1 MNYNGVI
8 SINIGHGKNPNMKQS
23 EQQELKNR
31 FNDIYRDLKH
41 SKDTCYEFDK
51 KIGEFVSKAGVYSG
65 FVSYCDSEV
74 MNATSKNEK
83 YIAFYALC
91 TYYRRNKMLKDYN
104 RLLNNGEIFSDFSS
118 FKLLELLYKMSRY
131 KNEYMPELMKEA
143 GNVCDIWKKEQPDE
157 NNQNVKHAYAEIVAN
172 NYEAKPNDDIWRSD
186 QAFII
191 RAYDYVNEIC
201 DMYNVYP
208 KYFCTKARIL
218 MAKNVLENPDE
229 KDKNFRDALKCID
242 TALANEDQG
251 QQFFVRIEE
260 YERYGSMIKYKY
272 SVYKDQEELAK
283 EYEKQKQDMK
293 NNTIRIIELLGL
305 FTAVISL
312 SIGSFQLSNGL
323 PFIGAAGLIMILGC
337 VMVIVYATICL
348 LLNSEDAK
356 SRKNHMIFTVFAIIF
371 IILILMYVDD
381 KNGLYMIAGE

>member
-1 MNYNGVI
+1 
-8 SINIGHGKNPNMKQS
+8 
-23 EQQELKNR
+23 
-31 FNDIYRDLKH
+31 
-41 SKDTCYEFDK
+41 
-51 KIGEFVSKAGVYSG
+51 
-65 FVSYCDSEV
+65 
-74 MNATSKNEK
+74 
-83 YIAFYALC
+83 
-91 TYYRRNKMLKDYN
+91 MLKDYN